1 MADDPN
7 RPVKVTL
14 RLPDAL
20 VKRAKHY
27 AVDAD
32 LDLQEVV
39 SQALTAF
46 LAAKRAG
53 R

>member
-1 MADDPN
+1 MADEQQLT
-7 RPVKVTL
+7 KITL
-14 RLPDAL
+14 RLPASL
-20 VKRAKHY
+20 VKQAKHY

-39 SQALTAF
+39 SQALRAF
-46 LAAKRAG
+46 LSRKGG